1 MSLSLLPR
9 VLRTASFGLALL
21 YAALMAAS
29 VLIIGVVVYWS
40 IEASLERE
48 MTARIDAEIE
58 LLKEE
63 LRSEGDTELIE
74 EIQRRANIL
83 GLEYLLID
91 AKGDRIASNLP
102 VNPTS
107 LGWTDLPLPTEGAQ
121 AGIGRTFHIH
131 SVQLPNDMRL
141 SVADDYGS
149 IEDMR
154 NAWLE
159 AGLWSFITFLFL
171 SLVGAWCSVASS

>member
-1 MSLSLLPR
+1 MQVASLHARCSWKRSGSSISTPTHISRLRAKVTKANAQELIHTIR
-9 VLRTASFGLALL
+9 GYGYVLRTASFGLALL
-21 YAALMAAS
+21 YAALMAVS

-83 GLEYLLID
+83 GLE
-91 AKGDRIASNLP
+91 
-102 VNPTS
+102 
-107 LGWTDLPLPTEGAQ
+107 
-121 AGIGRTFHIH
+121 
-131 SVQLPNDMRL
+131 
-141 SVADDYGS
+141 
-149 IEDMR
+149 
-154 NAWLE
+154 
-159 AGLWSFITFLFL
+159 
-171 SLVGAWCSVASS
+171 